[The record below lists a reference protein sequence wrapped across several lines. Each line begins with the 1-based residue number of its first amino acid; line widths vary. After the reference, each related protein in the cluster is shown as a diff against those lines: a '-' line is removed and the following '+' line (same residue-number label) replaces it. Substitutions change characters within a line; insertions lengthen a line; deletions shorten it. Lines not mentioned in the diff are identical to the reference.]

1 VVDTGSSPVYGLIP
15 YWYNGRTTTPLKALI
30 KRGFFRIIYFPY
42 LYTMTPIQ
50 QAYNE
55 INELAVSSPT
65 AYRAAVR
72 AILVKYGAKETPV
85 KKDKKCKA

>member
-1 VVDTGSSPVYGLIP
+1 
-15 YWYNGRTTTPLKALI
+15 
-30 KRGFFRIIYFPY
+30 
-42 LYTMTPIQ
+42 MTPIQ

-55 INELAVSSPT
+55 IIALAVSNPT

-72 AILVKYGAKETPV
+72 AILERLGAKETPV

>member
-1 VVDTGSSPVYGLIP
+1 
-15 YWYNGRTTTPLKALI
+15 
-30 KRGFFRIIYFPY
+30 
-42 LYTMTPIQ
+42 MTPIQ

-55 INELAVSSPT
+55 IIALAVSSPT